1 VVNSEGGWTCLD
13 CGFKWT
19 EEIYEQEESQDRDFN
34 DEKPPYDEDES
45 GYGYPDESGE
55 EDAYSEEEEFWFK

>member
-34 DEKPPYDEDES
+34 DEKPYDEDES